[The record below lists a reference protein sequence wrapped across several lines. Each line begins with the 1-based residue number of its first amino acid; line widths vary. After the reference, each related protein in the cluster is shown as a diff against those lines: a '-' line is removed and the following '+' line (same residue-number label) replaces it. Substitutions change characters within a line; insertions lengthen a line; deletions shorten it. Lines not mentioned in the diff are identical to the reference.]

1 MATSG
6 QVAAVAGRPTKLTP
20 ATQAALTARLREGQT
35 LATAAKLAGIHR
47 DTLHDWL
54 RRGEAAAE
62 VRETDA
68 SVDAS
73 EVVFLE
79 LFDEVEVARAEA
91 QAAAVLEVRAAGQAG
106 SWQASKWYLERSF
119 PEEWGAKSSTAVMV
133 SASQSSLSEAIKRGR
148 ELRES
153 VEASAAATD
162 AEDPGE
168 SATADTEP
176 SP

>member
-1 MATSG
+1 MSG
-6 QVAAVAGRPTKLTP
+6 QVAAVAGRPTKLIP
-20 ATQAALTARLREGQT
+20 ARRAVLTARLREGQT

-62 VRETDA
+62 VRATDA
-68 SVDAS
+68 AVDAS

-91 QAAAVLEVRAAGQAG
+91 QAEAVGEVRGAGRAG
-106 SWQASKWYLERSF
+106 NWQASKWYLERSF

-133 SASQSSLSEAIKRGR
+133 SANQSSLSDAIKRGR
-148 ELRES
+148 ELREA
-153 VEASAAATD
+153 VEASAGATA
-162 AEDPGE
+162 AEDPEECAPADPE
-168 SATADTEP
+168 S

>member
-1 MATSG
+1 
-6 QVAAVAGRPTKLTP
+6 LTP
-20 ATQAALTARLREGQT
+20 ATRAALTARLREGQT

-62 VRETDA
+62 LRAADA

-73 EVVFLE
+73 DMAFLE
-79 LFDEVEVARAEA
+79 LYDEVEVARAEA

-106 SWQASKWYLERSF
+106 NWQASKWYLERSC

-148 ELRES
+148 EMREA
-153 VEASAAATD
+153 VEASTAATD
-162 AEDPGE
+162 AEDTRECAPVDAEG
-168 SATADTEP
+168 

>member
-1 MATSG
+1 MSG
-6 QVAAVAGRPTKLTP
+6 QVAAVAGRPTKLIP
-20 ATQAALTARLREGQT
+20 ARRAVLTARLREGQT

-68 SVDAS
+68 VVDAS

-106 SWQASKWYLERSF
+106 NWQASKWYLERSF
-119 PEEWGAKSSTAVMV
+119 SEEWGAKSSTAVMV
-133 SASQSSLSEAIKRGR
+133 SASQSSLSEAIRRGR
-148 ELRES
+148 AEREA

-162 AEDPGE
+162 TEDPGE
-168 SATADTEP
+168 CAPVNAEG